1 MVKAGRKM
9 LLQQRLAIAKM
20 AHPRLASEEIL
31 AVGRRVIQ
39 TPLSIFHKCFSMCTQ
54 YTRCLNG
61 PTAHACTAR

>member
-9 LLQQRLAIAKM
+9 LLQQRLTIAKM

-39 TPLSIFHKCFSMCTQ
+39 TPLSIFHKIVLLHV
-54 YTRCLNG
+54 YTI
-61 PTAHACTAR
+61 H